1 MNIRNILAAGLVGL
15 MVASC
20 ADNTCHIEGVVESAQ
35 AGDTLLFARME
46 NDTFVPTD
54 TVILEEGGKFS
65 MDKPCDPT
73 VIASYFF
80 FNKQS
85 QEAYSNVFFIE
96 KGKVSMRIGTDG
108 NVSGTENNDL
118 YQALTDSIYE
128 LHKQMNAIY
137 NVQPKD
143 SMGMPHPEPDA
154 ESQLIALEQQ
164 ASRLLEENVRKHIGK
179 PLGYFLLLSCYD
191 LFEPKDILE
200 LAEKVSADYQDSPAL
215 QYLKEEATKSGATA
229 NGQTFIDVA
238 MPSMDGGELQLSEI
252 VKANKLTLVDCWA
265 SWCAPCRAEMPHVV
279 ALYEKYHKQGLE
291 IVGISFDDDEEAW
304 KKAVKDMGMTWPQ
317 ASELQ
322 SWDNVMTEKY
332 GVTSIPYTILIGQ
345 DGTIIGQQL
354 RGGELEKA
362 IQEYFGK

>member
-65 MDKPCDPT
+65 MDKPCAPT

-143 SMGMPHPEPDA
+143 SMGMPHPEPNA

-191 LFEPKDILE
+191 MFEPKDILE
-200 LAEKVSADYQDSPAL
+200 LAEKNPLAKLYGKDFVDCFGIALDFRRIFKKTAVLRPFVPRFAAEFSLISGKKRIRLEPTGVFAAETFNRLAVIENPLRRTRCTPGESRFAKQGGYGGVNCAVIAKIPRQPAQRRPHSPAARSCSNR
-215 QYLKEEATKSGATA
+215 K
-229 NGQTFIDVA
+229 
-238 MPSMDGGELQLSEI
+238 
-252 VKANKLTLVDCWA
+252 
-265 SWCAPCRAEMPHVV
+265 PCGRHNSP
-279 ALYEKYHKQGLE
+279 
-291 IVGISFDDDEEAW
+291 
-304 KKAVKDMGMTWPQ
+304 
-317 ASELQ
+317 
-322 SWDNVMTEKY
+322 
-332 GVTSIPYTILIGQ
+332 
-345 DGTIIGQQL
+345 
-354 RGGELEKA
+354 
-362 IQEYFGK
+362 

>member
-108 NVSGTENNDL
+108 NVSGTENNDI
-118 YQALTDSIYE
+118 YQELSDSIFGIHEKMNE
-128 LHKQMNAIY
+128 LYA
-137 NVQPKD
+137 
-143 SMGMPHPEPDA
+143 
-154 ESQLIALEQQ
+154 QQ
-164 ASRLLEENVRKHIGK
+164 AQAYARSVPSRTRRGK
-179 PLGYFLLLSCYD
+179 P
-191 LFEPKDILE
+191 
-200 LAEKVSADYQDSPAL
+200 
-215 QYLKEEATKSGATA
+215 T
-229 NGQTFIDVA
+229 
-238 MPSMDGGELQLSEI
+238 
-252 VKANKLTLVDCWA
+252 DCIGTT
-265 SWCAPCRAEMPHVV
+265 SQPVIGRKRAETHRQAVGLFLV
-279 ALYEKYHKQGLE
+279 ALML
-291 IVGISFDDDEEAW
+291 
-304 KKAVKDMGMTWPQ
+304 
-317 ASELQ
+317 
-322 SWDNVMTEKY
+322 
-332 GVTSIPYTILIGQ
+332 
-345 DGTIIGQQL
+345 
-354 RGGELEKA
+354 
-362 IQEYFGK
+362 